1 MAQGQSPLPPTTVH
15 PANPA
20 ILVTL
25 GPQVTP
31 VITVRPVTHQLAY
44 VEHSPVGPA
53 VVAVQPERKGAAEA
67 EAAVVPAPPHAVVS
81 AAAAAVVFP
90 AALRVAP
97 TVVVGLVHAIL
108 GAE

>member
-1 MAQGQSPLPPTTVH
+1 VH

-25 GPQVTP
+25 ALREIP
-31 VITVRPVTHQLAY
+31 VLAVRPVTHQLAY

-53 VVAVQPERKGAAEA
+53 VVAVQAARKAMAVA

-90 AALRVAP
+90 AALRVTP
-97 TVVVGLVHAIL
+97 TVVVGLVYAIL